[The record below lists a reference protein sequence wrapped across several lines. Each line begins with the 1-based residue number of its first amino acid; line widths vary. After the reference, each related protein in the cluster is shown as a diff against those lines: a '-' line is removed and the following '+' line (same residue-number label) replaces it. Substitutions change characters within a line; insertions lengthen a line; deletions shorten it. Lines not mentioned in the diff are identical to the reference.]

1 MEKESGSDRYSQD
14 RALGYLCLVI
24 IGGAVLFVLCLF
36 FTSPSAQWLKN
47 LGAALVKGPLQP
59 SIPRAVALSCFNV
72 VLLALFWGFGHTV
85 FREGHG
91 PPLSG
96 ESHPGYLKRFRGAWP
111 ILVLFC
117 LVPGLGGAFICIAC
131 MTDGTLQAYPVLL
144 VNLLSPLVCFAALA
158 LTALKKK

>member
-1 MEKESGSDRYSQD
+1 MEKESGTDRYSQD
-14 RALGYLCLVI
+14 RMLGYLCLVI
-24 IGGAVLFVLCLF
+24 IGGAVLFVLCVF

-59 SIPRAVALSCFNV
+59 SIPRAVALSCLNV
-72 VLLALFWGFGHTV
+72 VVLALFWGFGHLV
-85 FREGHG
+85 FREGQG

-96 ESHPGYLKRFRGAWP
+96 ESHPSYFRRFRGAWP

-117 LVPGLGGAFICIAC
+117 LVPGLEGAATCLVG
-131 MTDGTLQAYPVLL
+131 MTDGTIQAYPVFL

>member
-1 MEKESGSDRYSQD
+1 MQKESGSDRYSQD
-14 RALGYLCLVI
+14 RALGYLCLVF
-24 IGGAVLFVLCLF
+24 IGGAVIFVLCVF

-59 SIPRAVALSCFNV
+59 SIPRAVALSCLNV
-72 VLLALFWGFGHTV
+72 VVLALFWGFGHLV
-85 FREGHG
+85 FREGQG

-96 ESHPGYLKRFRGAWP
+96 ESHPSYFRRFRGAWP

-117 LVPGLGGAFICIAC
+117 LVPGLEGAATCLVG
-131 MTDGTLQAYPVLL
+131 MTDGTIQAYPVFL

>member
-14 RALGYLCLVI
+14 RALGYLCLVF
-24 IGGAVLFVLCLF
+24 IGGAVLFVLCVF

-59 SIPRAVALSCFNV
+59 SIPRAVALSCLNV
-72 VLLALFWGFGHTV
+72 VVLALFWGFGHLV

-96 ESHPGYLKRFRGAWP
+96 ESHPSYFQRFRGAWP

-117 LVPGLGGAFICIAC
+117 LVPGLEGAATCLVG
-131 MTDGTLQAYPVLL
+131 MTDGTIQAYPVFL